1 MAIVCLRI
9 AVYTVLREAS
19 PPATRERNGVTRHIG
34 GTTGERDGATRDR
47 GGVTGER
54 GHPATVTK
62 PTVSLA

>member
-1 MAIVCLRI
+1 MAIAYVRI

-19 PPATRERNGVTRHIG
+19 LPATRERNGATRHIG
-34 GTTGERDGATRDR
+34 GMTRERDGATRDR

>member
-1 MAIVCLRI
+1 MAIACVRI

-19 PPATRERNGVTRHIG
+19 LPATRERN
-34 GTTGERDGATRDR
+34 GATRDR